1 MYNGLYRLPR
11 KNIKT
16 VLLWYF
22 YAPLRSARELFLH
35 AGVCYG
41 GEHMASAKI
50 LEQKQAI
57 VQSIADQM
65 KNAAGGVLVN
75 CQGITV
81 EADTK
86 LRTELRNA
94 GVEYSVVKNTL
105 TSRACDIVGFESLKD
120 VLSGMTAMATSES
133 DPIAP
138 AKILCTFAEKNPN
151 FVIKAGFVEG
161 NLLDEKGV
169 QDLAKT
175 PSKEV
180 LIGKMLGSLQSSL
193 YSFAYVLQAI
203 IDKSGEAPV
212 AEEATEAAAE

>member
-1 MYNGLYRLPR
+1 
-11 KNIKT
+11 
-16 VLLWYF
+16 
-22 YAPLRSARELFLH
+22 
-35 AGVCYG
+35 
-41 GEHMASAKI
+41 MASAKI

-57 VQSIADQM
+57 VQSLADQM

-81 EADTK
+81 ESDTK
-86 LRTELRNA
+86 LRNELRNA

-105 TSRACDIVGFESLKD
+105 TSRACDIVGFENLKD
-120 VLSGMTAMATSES
+120 VLSGMTALATSES

-161 NLLDEKGV
+161 NLLDENGV
-169 QDLAKT
+169 KDLAKT

>member
-1 MYNGLYRLPR
+1 MRTHISADDDLFCSG
-11 KNIKT
+11 KGDI
-16 VLLWYF
+16 
-22 YAPLRSARELFLH
+22 RSAD
-35 AGVCYG
+35 GVGDIFIY
-41 GEHMASAKI
+41 I
-50 LEQKQAI
+50 RRI
-57 VQSIADQM
+57 D
-65 KNAAGGVLVN
+65 AA
-75 CQGITV
+75 
-81 EADTK
+81 
-86 LRTELRNA
+86 
-94 GVEYSVVKNTL
+94 
-105 TSRACDIVGFESLKD
+105 DIVGFENLKD
-120 VLSGMTAMATSES
+120 VLSGMTALATSES

-161 NLLDEKGV
+161 NLLDENGV
-169 QDLAKT
+169 KDLAKT

>member
-1 MYNGLYRLPR
+1 MVFPPAEESISKHRELMVFLCSLAQ
-11 KNIKT
+11 K
-16 VLLWYF
+16 
-22 YAPLRSARELFLH
+22 ARELFYAKSVL
-35 AGVCYG
+35 YG

-57 VQSIADQM
+57 VQSLADQM

-86 LRTELRNA
+86 LRAELRNA

-105 TSRACDIVGFESLKD
+105 TSRACDIVGFENLKD

>member
-11 KNIKT
+11 KDLKT

-22 YAPLRSARELFLH
+22 YAPSRKGGGAFLH
-35 AGVCYG
+35 VLVCYG

-57 VQSIADQM
+57 VQSLADQM

-138 AKILCTFAEKNPN
+138 AKILCNFAEKNPN

-180 LIGKMLGSLQSSL
+180 LVGKMLGSLQSSL

>member
-1 MYNGLYRLPR
+1 
-11 KNIKT
+11 
-16 VLLWYF
+16 
-22 YAPLRSARELFLH
+22 
-35 AGVCYG
+35 
-41 GEHMASAKI
+41 MASAKI

-57 VQSIADQM
+57 VQSLADQM

-86 LRTELRNA
+86 LRAELRNA

>member
-1 MYNGLYRLPR
+1 
-11 KNIKT
+11 
-16 VLLWYF
+16 
-22 YAPLRSARELFLH
+22 
-35 AGVCYG
+35 
-41 GEHMASAKI
+41 MASAKI

-57 VQSIADQM
+57 VAAIADEM

-94 GVEYSVVKNTL
+94 GVKYTVVKNTL
-105 TSRACDIVGFESLKD
+105 TSRACELVGFETLKD
-120 VLSGMTAMATSES
+120 VLSGMTALATCES

-138 AKILCTFAEKNPN
+138 AKILCTFAEKNES

-161 NLLDEKGV
+161 NLLDEAGV
-169 QDLAKT
+169 KDLAKT

-180 LIGKMLGSLQSSL
+180 LIGKMMGSLQSSL
-193 YSFAYVLQAI
+193 YNFAYALQAI
-203 IDKSGEAPV
+203 IDKNENASGEEAP
-212 AEEATEAAAE
+212 AAEAAAE

>member
-1 MYNGLYRLPR
+1 MIRGASEYFNIPICLHMDHATDIDFIKYGCDNGFSSVMYDGSVLPFEENA
-11 KNIKT
+11 KNT
-16 VLLWYF
+16 ALVTE
-22 YAPLRSARELFLH
+22 YAH
-35 AGVCYG
+35 
-41 GEHMASAKI
+41 K
-50 LEQKQAI
+50 K
-57 VQSIADQM
+57 
-65 KNAAGGVLVN
+65 
-75 CQGITV
+75 GITV

-86 LRTELRNA
+86 LRAELRNA

-105 TSRACDIVGFESLKD
+105 TSRACDIVGFENLKD

-161 NLLDEKGV
+161 NLLDENGV
-169 QDLAKT
+169 KDLAKT